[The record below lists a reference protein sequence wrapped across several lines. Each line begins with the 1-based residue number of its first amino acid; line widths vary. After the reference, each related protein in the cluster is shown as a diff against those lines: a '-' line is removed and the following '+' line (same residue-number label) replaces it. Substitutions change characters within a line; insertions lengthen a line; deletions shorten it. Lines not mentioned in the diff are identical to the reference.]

1 MEKWPR
7 RCTPRFG
14 IDSVSDSLNLDVR
27 PPDSLGDSLPGIDDA
42 VDDVWARLEGQPRAA
57 EILASAAAQPV
68 HAYLFCGPRGTGKRT
83 AALAFAA
90 SLIGTDS
97 RSRRL
102 ALSGRHPDL
111 SVHEPEGRTLRVA
124 EADEIIFEASR
135 SPVEGRHKVI
145 VCDRF
150 HTAEPEAVASLLKT
164 IEEPP
169 PTVVI
174 VLLSEE
180 IPPDHTTVA
189 SRCVIVEFDPVP
201 DEDVRRILEREGVSS
216 EGLGDIVAA
225 AAGDVSR
232 ARLLATDASLS
243 ARRQAWAGAPARLDG
258 TGNTVSALVDE
269 LRALIDEAQEPLT
282 ARQRTESDELA
293 RVEAD
298 VGPQGRLRREMDA
311 RHRRE
316 QRLLRV
322 DELRFGLATL
332 AAFYRQQIADDH
344 HPQEAVVAITR
355 IRDAHAGLVRNPNEP
370 LLLQALFLSLPRVH
384 HW

>member
-1 MEKWPR
+1 M
-7 RCTPRFG
+7 
-14 IDSVSDSLNLDVR
+14 SDLSDQLLA
-27 PPDSLGDSLPGIDDA
+27 DSLPGIADA
-42 VDDVWARLEGQPRAA
+42 VDDVWANLEGQPRAA
-57 EILASAAAQPV
+57 EMLVAAAAQPV

-90 SLIGTDS
+90 ALIGVDS

-102 ALSGRHPDL
+102 ALAGRHIDV
-111 SVHEPEGRTLRVA
+111 SIHEPEGRTLRVA

-135 SPVEGRHKVI
+135 SPVEGRLKVI

-169 PTVVI
+169 PTAVI

-180 IPPDHTTVA
+180 VPPDHTTVA

-201 DEDVRRILEREGVSS
+201 DGDVRRILEREGVNP
-216 EGLGDIVAA
+216 EGLDDIVAA

-232 ARLLATDASLS
+232 ARLLATDDRLS
-243 ARRQAWAGAPARLDG
+243 ARRRAWAAAPDRLDG
-258 TGNTVSALVDE
+258 TGATVSALVDE
-269 LRALIDEAQEPLT
+269 LRALIDEAQAPLT
-282 ARQRTESDELA
+282 ARQQAESDDLA
-293 RVEAD
+293 RIEAD
-298 VGPQGRLRREMDA
+298 LGAQGRLRREMDA

-316 QRLLRV
+316 QRLLRA

-332 AAFYRQQIADDH
+332 ADCYRQHMADNRHSSD
-344 HPQEAVVAITR
+344 AVTAINR
-355 IRDAHAGLVRNPNEP
+355 VRDAHACLVRNPNEP
-370 LLLQALFLSLPRVH
+370 LLLQALFLSLPRL
-384 HW
+384 

>member
-1 MEKWPR
+1 M
-7 RCTPRFG
+7 
-14 IDSVSDSLNLDVR
+14 SDVV
-27 PPDSLGDSLPGIDDA
+27 
-42 VDDVWARLEGQPRAA
+42 VDDVWAGLEGQPRAA
-57 EILASAAAQPV
+57 GILAAAAAQPV
-68 HAYLFCGPRGTGKRT
+68 HAYLFCGPRGTGKRA

-90 SLIGTDS
+90 ALLGVDD

-102 ALSGRHPDL
+102 ALAGGHPDV
-111 SVHEPEGRTLRVA
+111 SWHEPEGRTLRVV

-135 SPVEGRHKVI
+135 SPVEASRKLI

-169 PTVVI
+169 PTAVI

-189 SRCVIVEFDPVP
+189 SRCVIVEFDPVS
-201 DEDVRRILEREGVSS
+201 DEDVRAILEREGADPD
-216 EGLGDIVAA
+216 GLDDIVAA

-232 ARLLATDASLS
+232 ARLLAADEGLG
-243 ARRQAWAGAPARLDG
+243 ARRRAWAAAPGRLDG
-258 TGNTVSALVDE
+258 TGATVSVLVEE
-269 LRALIDEAQEPLT
+269 LRALIDEAQSPLT
-282 ARQRTESDELA
+282 DRQQAESADLA

-298 VGPQGRLRREMDA
+298 LGPQARQRREMDA

-316 QRLLRV
+316 QRLLRA

-332 AAFYRQQIADDH
+332 ADYYRQHLADHRQGPD
-344 HPQEAVVAITR
+344 AVTAITR
-355 IRDAHAGLVRNPNEP
+355 IRNTHACLVRNPNEP
-370 LLLQALFLSLPRVH
+370 LLLQSLFLSLPRF
-384 HW
+384 

>member
-1 MEKWPR
+1 M
-7 RCTPRFG
+7 
-14 IDSVSDSLNLDVR
+14 SDSLHLAEGQA
-27 PPDSLGDSLPGIDDA
+27 DSQGDSWGDALPGIDDA
-42 VDDVWARLEGQPRAA
+42 VDDVWAQLEGQPRAA
-57 EILASAAAQPV
+57 EILASAAARPV

-90 SLIGTDS
+90 SLIGVDS

-102 ALSGRHPDL
+102 ALSARHPDL
-111 SVHEPEGRTLRVA
+111 SIHEPEGRTLRVA

-135 SPVEGRHKVI
+135 SPVEGNLKVI

-169 PTVVI
+169 PTAVI

-189 SRCVIVEFDPVP
+189 SRCIIVEFDPVP
-201 DEDVRRILEREGVSS
+201 DDDVRRILEREGASP
-216 EGLGDIVAA
+216 EGLDDIVAA

-232 ARLLATDASLS
+232 ARLLATDVSLS

-258 TGNTVSALVDE
+258 TGATVSVLVDE
-269 LRALIDEAQEPLT
+269 LRALIDEAQAPLT
-282 ARQRTESDELA
+282 ARQQAESDDLS

-298 VGPQGRLRREMDA
+298 LGPQGRLRREMDA

-332 AAFYRQQIADDH
+332 AAFYRQQIADER
-344 HPQEAVVAITR
+344 HPQEALTAINR
-355 IRDAHAGLVRNPNEP
+355 IRDAHACLVRNPNEP
-370 LLLQALFLSLPRVH
+370 LLLQALFLSLPRQ
-384 HW
+384 

>member
-1 MEKWPR
+1 M
-7 RCTPRFG
+7 
-14 IDSVSDSLNLDVR
+14 SDA
-27 PPDSLGDSLPGIDDA
+27 LPGVEDA
-42 VDDVWARLEGQPRAA
+42 VDDVWAGLVGQPRAT

-90 SLIGTDS
+90 SLIGVDS

-102 ALSGRHPDL
+102 ALAGRHPDV
-111 SVHEPEGRTLRVA
+111 SVHEPEGRTLRVS

-135 SPVEGRHKVI
+135 SPVEGPLKVI

-169 PTVVI
+169 PTAVI

-180 IPPDHTTVA
+180 IPPEHTTVA

-201 DEDVRRILEREGVSS
+201 DDDVRRILEREGVNPD
-216 EGLGDIVAA
+216 GLDDIVVA

-232 ARLLATDASLS
+232 ARLLADDDGLG
-243 ARRQAWAGAPARLDG
+243 ARRQAWAAAPGRLDG
-258 TGNTVSALVDE
+258 TGATVSTLVEE
-269 LRALIDEAQEPLT
+269 LRGLIDEAQAPLS
-282 ARQRTESDELA
+282 ARQQAESDDLA
-293 RVEAD
+293 RIEAEL
-298 VGPQGRLRREMDA
+298 GAQRRLRREMDA

-316 QRLLRV
+316 QRLLRA

-332 AAFYRQQIADDH
+332 AAFYRRQMADDRH
-344 HPQEAVVAITR
+344 IQDAVTAINR
-355 IRDAHAGLVRNPNEP
+355 IRDAHACLVRNPNEP
-370 LLLQALFLSLPRVH
+370 LLLQALFLSLPRP
-384 HW
+384 

>member
-1 MEKWPR
+1 MSDLLSQDER
-7 RCTPRFG
+7 Q
-14 IDSVSDSLNLDVR
+14 SDS
-27 PPDSLGDSLPGIDDA
+27 PGDSLPGIDDA
-42 VDDVWARLEGQPRAA
+42 VDDVWAALEGQPRVA
-57 EILASAAAQPV
+57 ELLASAASQPV

-90 SLIGTDS
+90 ALIGDDS

-102 ALSGRHPDL
+102 ALAGRHPD
-111 SVHEPEGRTLRVA
+111 VAIHEPEGRTLRVA

-135 SPVEGRHKVI
+135 SPVEGRLKVI

-150 HTAEPEAVASLLKT
+150 QTAEPEAVASLLKT

-169 PTVVI
+169 PTAVI

-201 DEDVRRILEREGVSS
+201 DDDVRRILEREGVSS
-216 EGLGDIVAA
+216 KGLDDIVAA

-232 ARLLATDASLS
+232 ARLLATDEGLG
-243 ARRQAWAGAPARLDG
+243 ARRQAWAAAPSRLDG
-258 TGNTVSALVDE
+258 TGTTVSALVDE
-269 LRALIDEAQEPLT
+269 LRSLIDEAQAPLT
-282 ARQRTESDELA
+282 ARQQAESEDLA
-293 RVEAD
+293 RIEAD
-298 VGPQGRLRREMDA
+298 VGAQARLRREMDA

-316 QRLLRV
+316 QRLLRA

-332 AAFYRQQIADDH
+332 AAFYRKQMADGH
-344 HPQEAVVAITR
+344 HAPEAVAAITR
-355 IRDAHAGLVRNPNEP
+355 IRDTHACLVRNPNEP
-370 LLLQALFLSLPRVH
+370 LLLQSLFLSLPRQ
-384 HW
+384 

>member
-1 MEKWPR
+1 M
-7 RCTPRFG
+7 
-14 IDSVSDSLNLDVR
+14 SDV
-27 PPDSLGDSLPGIDDA
+27 A
-42 VDDVWARLEGQPRAA
+42 VDDIWAELVGQPRVA
-57 EILASAAAQPV
+57 EILAASAVQPV

-90 SLIGTDS
+90 ALIGVDS

-102 ALSGRHPDL
+102 ALAGRHPDV
-111 SVHEPEGRTLRVA
+111 SWHEPEGRTLRVV

-135 SPVEGRHKVI
+135 SPVEGSRKVI

-169 PTVVI
+169 PTAVI

-189 SRCVIVEFDPVP
+189 SRCVIVEFDPVS
-201 DEDVRRILEREGVSS
+201 DEEMRGILEREGASP
-216 EGLGDIVAA
+216 EGLDDIVAA
-225 AAGDVSR
+225 AAGDMSR
-232 ARLLATDASLS
+232 ARLLASDDGLS
-243 ARRQAWAGAPARLDG
+243 NRRRAWAAAPARLDG
-258 TGNTVSALVDE
+258 SGATVAVLVEE
-269 LRALIDEAQEPLT
+269 LRALIDEAQAPLT
-282 ARQRTESDELA
+282 TRQQNESADLA

-298 VGPQGRLRREMDA
+298 VGAQARLRREMDA

-316 QRLLRV
+316 QRLLRA

-332 AAFYRQQIADDH
+332 ADYYQQRLAQDRDA
-344 HPQEAVVAITR
+344 PAAAAAINR
-355 IRDAHAGLVRNPNEP
+355 IRDAHASLVRNPNEP
-370 LLLQALFLSLPRVH
+370 LLLQALFLSLPRQ
-384 HW
+384 

>member
-1 MEKWPR
+1 M
-7 RCTPRFG
+7 
-14 IDSVSDSLNLDVR
+14 SDSLHLDER
-27 PPDSLGDSLPGIDDA
+27 QADSVGDVLSGVDA
-42 VDDVWARLEGQPRAA
+42 AVGDIWSGLVGQPRVA
-57 EILASAAAQPV
+57 EVLAASAVQPV
-68 HAYLFCGPRGTGKRT
+68 HAYLFCGPRGTGKRA

-90 SLIGTDS
+90 ALIGVDA

-102 ALSGRHPDL
+102 ALAGRHPDV
-111 SVHEPEGRTLRVA
+111 SWHEPEGRTLRVV

-135 SPVEGRHKVI
+135 SPVEGSLKVI

-189 SRCVIVEFDPVP
+189 SRCVIVDFDPVS
-201 DEDVRRILEREGVSS
+201 DEEVRGILES
-216 EGLGDIVAA
+216 EGADTEGLDDIVAA

-232 ARLLATDASLS
+232 ARLLASDDGLS
-243 ARRQAWAGAPARLDG
+243 ARRRAWAAAPARLDG
-258 TGNTVSALVDE
+258 TGATVAVLVEE
-269 LRALIDEAQEPLT
+269 LRGLIDEAQGPLT
-282 ARQRTESDELA
+282 ARQQTESADLA

-316 QRLLRV
+316 QRLLRA

-332 AAFYRQQIADDH
+332 ADCYQRQMADNRHSAD
-344 HPQEAVVAITR
+344 AVAAINC
-355 IRDAHAGLVRNPNEP
+355 IRDAHASLVRNPNEP
-370 LLLQALFLSLPRVH
+370 LLLQALFLSLPRQ
-384 HW
+384 

>member
-1 MEKWPR
+1 MTEA
-7 RCTPRFG
+7 
-14 IDSVSDSLNLDVR
+14 
-27 PPDSLGDSLPGIDDA
+27 LPGVADV
-42 VDDVWARLEGQPRAA
+42 VDDVWAGLLGQPRAA

-90 SLIGTDS
+90 SLIGVDS

-102 ALSGRHPDL
+102 ALAGRHPDV
-111 SVHEPEGRTLRVA
+111 SIHEPEGRTLRVS

-135 SPVEGRHKVI
+135 SPVEGPLKVI

-150 HTAEPEAVASLLKT
+150 HTAEAEAVASLLKT

-169 PTVVI
+169 PTAVI

-201 DEDVRRILEREGVSS
+201 DDDVRRILEREGVNP
-216 EGLGDIVAA
+216 EGLDDIVVA

-232 ARLLATDASLS
+232 ARLLAADDGLG
-243 ARRQAWAGAPARLDG
+243 ARRQAWAAAPARLDG
-258 TGNTVSALVDE
+258 TGATVSTLVDE
-269 LRALIDEAQEPLT
+269 LRGLIDEAQAPLS
-282 ARQRTESDELA
+282 ARQQAESDDLA
-293 RVEAD
+293 RIEAEL
-298 VGPQGRLRREMDA
+298 GAQRRLRREMDA

-316 QRLLRV
+316 QRLLRA

-332 AAFYRQQIADDH
+332 ADCYRRRLPHDREGSAAAA
-344 HPQEAVVAITR
+344 AVGR
-355 IRDAHAGLVRNPNEP
+355 IRDAHACLVRNPNET
-370 LLLQALFLSLPRVH
+370 LLLQALFLSLPRQ
-384 HW
+384 

>member
-1 MEKWPR
+1 M
-7 RCTPRFG
+7 
-14 IDSVSDSLNLDVR
+14 SDV
-27 PPDSLGDSLPGIDDA
+27 A
-42 VDDVWARLEGQPRAA
+42 VDDIWVGLVGQPRVV
-57 EILASAAAQPV
+57 EILAASAVQPV

-90 SLIGTDS
+90 ALIGVDS

-102 ALSGRHPDL
+102 ALAGRHSDV
-111 SVHEPEGRTLRVA
+111 SWHEPEGRTLRVV

-135 SPVEGRHKVI
+135 SPVEGSRKVI

-169 PTVVI
+169 PTAVI

-189 SRCVIVEFDPVP
+189 SRCVIVEFDSVS
-201 DEDVRRILEREGVSS
+201 DEEMRGILEREGASP
-216 EGLGDIVAA
+216 EGLDDIVAA
-225 AAGDVSR
+225 AAGDMSR
-232 ARLLATDASLS
+232 ARLLASDDGVS
-243 ARRQAWAGAPARLDG
+243 ARRRAWAAAPARLDG
-258 TGNTVSALVDE
+258 TGATVAVLVEE
-269 LRALIDEAQEPLT
+269 LRALIDEAQAPLT
-282 ARQRTESDELA
+282 ARQQNESADLA

-298 VGPQGRLRREMDA
+298 VGAQARLRREMDA

-316 QRLLRV
+316 QRLLRA

-332 AAFYRQQIADDH
+332 ADCYQQRLAQDRDA
-344 HPQEAVVAITR
+344 PAAAAAINR
-355 IRDAHAGLVRNPNEP
+355 IRDAHASLVRNPNEP
-370 LLLQALFLSLPRVH
+370 LLLQALLLSLPRR
-384 HW
+384 

>member
-1 MEKWPR
+1 M
-7 RCTPRFG
+7 
-14 IDSVSDSLNLDVR
+14 SDL
-27 PPDSLGDSLPGIDDA
+27 LPGVADA
-42 VDDVWARLEGQPRAA
+42 VDDVWAELEGQPRASGIRA
-57 EILASAAAQPV
+57 AAAAQPV

-90 SLIGTDS
+90 ALIGADS

-102 ALSGRHPDL
+102 AMSGRHPDV
-111 SVHEPEGRTLRVA
+111 SIHEPEGRTLRVV

-135 SPVEGRHKVI
+135 SPVEGRLKVI

-169 PTVVI
+169 PTAVI

-189 SRCVIVEFDPVP
+189 SRCVIVEFDPIP
-201 DEDVRRILEREGVSS
+201 DDDVRRILEREGVSP
-216 EGLGDIVAA
+216 EGLDDIVVA

-232 ARLLATDASLS
+232 ARLLATDDSLS
-243 ARRQAWAGAPARLDG
+243 ARRRAWAAAPGRPDG
-258 TGNTVSALVDE
+258 TGATVSVLVDE
-269 LRALIDEAQEPLT
+269 LRALIDEAQAPLT
-282 ARQRTESDELA
+282 ARQQAEADDLA
-293 RVEAD
+293 RIEAD
-298 VGPQGRLRREMDA
+298 VGPQARQRREMDT

-316 QRLLRV
+316 QRLLRA

-332 AAFYRQQIADDH
+332 AAFYRQQMTDERHASD
-344 HPQEAVVAITR
+344 AVAAINR
-355 IRDAHAGLVRNPNEP
+355 IRDTHACLVRNPNEP
-370 LLLQALFLSLPRVH
+370 LLLQALFLSLPRQ
-384 HW
+384 

>member
-1 MEKWPR
+1 M
-7 RCTPRFG
+7 
-14 IDSVSDSLNLDVR
+14 SNA
-27 PPDSLGDSLPGIDDA
+27 LPGIDDA
-42 VDDVWARLEGQPRAA
+42 VDDVWAQVEGQPRAV
-57 EILASAAAQPV
+57 ETLSAAATQPV

-83 AALAFAA
+83 AAMAFAA
-90 SLIGTDS
+90 SLIGADS
-97 RSRRL
+97 RSCRL

-111 SVHEPEGRTLRVA
+111 SIHEPEGRTLRVA

-135 SPVEGRHKVI
+135 SPVEGRLKVI

-169 PTVVI
+169 PTAVI

-180 IPPDHTTVA
+180 IPPGHTTVA
-189 SRCVIVEFDPVP
+189 SRCIIVEFDPVP
-201 DEDVRRILEREGVSS
+201 DDDVRRILEREGVSS
-216 EGLGDIVAA
+216 EGLDDIVAA

-232 ARLLATDASLS
+232 ARLLAADASLS
-243 ARRQAWAGAPARLDG
+243 TRRQAWAGAPARRDG
-258 TGNTVSALVDE
+258 TRTTVAGLVDE

-282 ARQRTESDELA
+282 ARQRAESDDLA
-293 RVEAD
+293 RVESD

-332 AAFYRQQIADDH
+332 SAFYRQQIADERR
-344 HPQEAVVAITR
+344 PQEAVAAITR
-355 IRDAHAGLVRNPNEP
+355 IRDAHACLIRNPNEP
-370 LLLQALFLSLPRVH
+370 LLLQSLFLSLPRQ
-384 HW
+384 

>member
-1 MEKWPR
+1 M
-7 RCTPRFG
+7 
-14 IDSVSDSLNLDVR
+14 S
-27 PPDSLGDSLPGIDDA
+27 DSLPGIADA
-42 VDDVWARLEGQPRAA
+42 VDDVWAQLEGQSRAA
-57 EILASAAAQPV
+57 EILAAAADRPV

-90 SLIGTDS
+90 ALIGVDS
-97 RSRRL
+97 RGRRL
-102 ALSGRHPDL
+102 ALAGRHADV
-111 SVHEPEGRTLRVA
+111 SIHEPEGRTLRVV

-135 SPVEGRHKVI
+135 SPVEGSLKVI

-169 PTVVI
+169 PTAVI

-201 DEDVRRILEREGVSS
+201 DDDVRRILEREGIDP
-216 EGLGDIVAA
+216 EGLDDIVAA

-232 ARLLATDASLS
+232 ARLLATDDGLG
-243 ARRQAWAGAPARLDG
+243 ARRRGWAAAPDRLDG
-258 TGNTVSALVDE
+258 TGATVSALVNE
-269 LRALIDEAQEPLT
+269 LRLLIDEAQAPLT
-282 ARQRTESDELA
+282 ARQQAESDDLARTE
-293 RVEAD
+293 AD
-298 VGPQGRLRREMDA
+298 LGPQGRHRREMDA

-316 QRLLRV
+316 QRLLRA

-332 AAFYRQQIADDH
+332 ADCYRQQMADDRH
-344 HPQEAVVAITR
+344 SSEAVAAINR
-355 IRDAHAGLVRNPNEP
+355 IRDTHACLVRNPNEP
-370 LLLQALFLSLPRVH
+370 LLLQALFLSLPRP
-384 HW
+384 